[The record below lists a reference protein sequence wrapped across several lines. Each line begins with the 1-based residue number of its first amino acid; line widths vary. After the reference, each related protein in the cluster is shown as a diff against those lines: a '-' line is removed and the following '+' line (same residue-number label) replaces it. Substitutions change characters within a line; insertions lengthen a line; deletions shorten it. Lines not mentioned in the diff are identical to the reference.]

1 MSAEPFLNF
10 WFQQMEVHM
19 DTQPVK
25 TQPALDTTLLESSLG
40 TSFNDA
46 VSGQFR
52 NKANSSDQDKKR

>member
-1 MSAEPFLNF
+1 MESKPVTTTSTYDINSALV
-10 WFQQMEVHM
+10 QSTM
-19 DTQPVK
+19 
-25 TQPALDTTLLESSLG
+25 G